1 MEQQH
6 HLQMSQEVASKQ
18 IGQTMREVSRERSAA
33 LASQRQMDSLSQTL
47 KATLDQATMMVRE
60 QENER
65 QVAQQRLLESL
76 TNVENHV
83 GDVWNQLEESV
94 AKLLDQQ
101 SHAVH
106 LQTETVQTLE
116 RLNQTFQFLLS
127 VSEHT
132 KEQLDWIQGLVGKTG
147 ADFNPLKP
155 EIN

>member
-33 LASQRQMDSLSQTL
+33 LASQRQMASLSQTL

-94 AKLLDQQ
+94 SKLPETTRTAKPCRLITIGNGSD
-101 SHAVH
+101 AVAAQ
-106 LQTETVQTLE
+106 LNFSVPSM
-116 RLNQTFQFLLS
+116 RL
-127 VSEHT
+127 
-132 KEQLDWIQGLVGKTG
+132 
-147 ADFNPLKP
+147 
-155 EIN
+155 